1 MTRLI
6 DADALLA
13 ALPKDDVL
21 LSCNVRRIILD
32 QPRKA
37 MRYEDYVKMHK
48 GNTVLLDYFCS
59 SARREE
65 NVNDKS

>member
-1 MTRLI
+1 MRLI
-6 DADALLA
+6 DADALLD

-21 LSCNVRRIILD
+21 LSCDVRRIILN
-32 QPRKA
+32 QPNKV

-48 GNTVLLDYFCS
+48 GNTVLLDAFCS

-65 NVNDKS
+65 NVNDKG